1 MNKINYILFL
11 IIYIIFFIFNYYFP
25 LVSDDFSHYSS
36 ANNKNRRI
44 FDVYFGWNGRIG
56 EILSNEII
64 AKLFPT
70 IYWIILNS
78 FMCTIFFFKFFIF
91 LYINYLKI

>member
-44 FDVYFGWNGRIG
+44 LDVYFSWNGRIG

-64 AKLFPT
+64 ANLFPT

-78 FMCTIFFFKFFIF
+78 FMCTIFFF
-91 LYINYLKI
+91 